1 MKKFTKILYLV
12 LIMLF
17 LYLPI
22 GTLMVLSFNESKAMS
37 VWSGFSLKWYKE
49 MFSNSMIMEAVWN
62 TFTIAL
68 IAAAAATLIGTVAC
82 IGISVMKKNSQNTI
96 MALTNIP
103 MLNADIVTGISLMM
117 TFLVF
122 GISLS
127 RGTVLLSHITFCL
140 PYVILS
146 VMPKFKQA
154 TRITYEAALDLGAS
168 PVYAFIK
175 VVLPEIRPGIVSGF
189 LLSFTMSVDD
199 FVITHFT
206 RGAGINTISTLIYSQ
221 VKVGIRPTLFA
232 LSTLIFVTVLV
243 LLIASNLSSGE
254 SKSKGKKVVS
264 VVTTSMVILLLGGV
278 MFASGITTKSTGD
291 EVHVY
296 CFGDY
301 IDPELIDEFEE
312 ETGVKV
318 IMDTFDT
325 NEEMYPVIKNESV
338 NYDVICASDYMI
350 EKLAGE
356 GLLAELNRENIPN
369 YSNLME
375 EYMAASESFDK
386 GNKYAVPHTI
396 GTLGII
402 YNTNTVKEG
411 EITSWNDLWKKK
423 YEQRIVM
430 PDSVRDTFAI
440 ALKAK
445 GYSLNTTDEAE
456 VKEAAD
462 YLIQQ
467 KPLVY
472 KYANDS
478 ARDLILGGSV
488 DIAVVWSGEV
498 LYTQEENPDL
508 SFVLPQEGSEQFT
521 DCWAVPASASNKK
534 NGELWINFMLK
545 KSSAEK
551 NYEYLTYSIPNKAV
565 YDYVSDDENAMNV
578 LFPEA
583 SVLEKCEALKNLGS
597 EADDMYSVQWKR
609 FKS

>member
-386 GNKYAVPHTI
+386 GNKYAVSHTI

-498 LYTQEENPDL
+498 MYTQEENPDL

>member
-1 MKKFTKILYLV
+1 MKKFTKVLYLV

>member
-488 DIAVVWSGEV
+488 DIAVVWCGEV